1 MLFLL
6 MAECAHQLKGRGHA
20 QTINRLNPSVD
31 PQSGHALTNQGAGP
45 LGCGAVL
52 RWGGGGG
59 KARALMVVGRCWGTP
74 KGPPWEVEDLAARPA
89 EQGIACMHGL
99 RAPGHVWV

>member
-1 MLFLL
+1 MCGSCVCVHVTHACGRAGVLFLL

-74 KGPPWEVEDLAARPA
+74 
-89 EQGIACMHGL
+89 
-99 RAPGHVWV
+99 RALPGR